1 MGADIANVK
10 KIYTKTGDRGTTGTF
25 LGRVAKSDLL
35 PEALGTIDELNSAIG
50 ACRFNTA
57 VDAELRHVQKN
68 LLTIGS
74 SLSGSGLEISR
85 AEIRNLE
92 KLIDRLTKELPKL
105 ANFIY
110 PVGPL
115 QLARSICRRA
125 ERKVVAAEIKDKNV
139 LKYMNRL
146 SDALF
151 TMGRWVNF
159 KLGITEEVWEI

>member
-25 LGRVAKSDLL
+25 LGRVAKSDAL
-35 PEALGTIDELNSAIG
+35 PEVLGTIDELNSAIG

-57 VDAELRHVQKN
+57 VDAELRQMQKN
-68 LLTIGS
+68 LLTMGS
-74 SLSGSGLEISR
+74 SLSGGGVKINSGETKK
-85 AEIRNLE
+85 LE

-110 PVGPL
+110 PVGSL
-115 QLARSICRRA
+115 QVARAICRRA
-125 ERKVVAAEIKDKNV
+125 ERKVVELGTADKTI

-151 TMGRWVNF
+151 TVGRWVNF
-159 KLGITEEVWEI
+159 KSGITEEAWKI

>member
-1 MGADIANVK
+1 MG

-25 LGRVAKSDLL
+25 LGRVAKNELL

-57 VDAELRHVQKN
+57 VDAELRQMQKN

-74 SLSGSGLEISR
+74 SLSGSGVKINSSETR
-85 AEIRNLE
+85 ELE

-115 QLARSICRRA
+115 QVARSICRRA
-125 ERKVVAAEIKDKNV
+125 ERKIVELGPVDKNI
-139 LKYMNRL
+139 LKYLNRL

-151 TMGRWVNF
+151 TLARFVNY
-159 KLGITEEVWEI
+159 KSGVSEEVWKN